1 MRTFLLRHR
10 SVSIAFTSLA
20 STPPGAR
27 STQGLPLQPPPPPDA
42 PHLAAPTRPNH
53 PHTKINLWRAPSR
66 LFQKAATLLNEALG
80 TSFIVEARFA
90 LGSFVMYSP
99 RSPRSMRPQ
108 SARPA
113 LSASEFDSHVART
126 HIRMQMKL
134 QATKEMVAKEN
145 FLGQQYGGVVLGGH
159 FLPSPRADMAST
171 SPRRGRPASAR
182 VAPPGHRAA
191 PSFTALNAPRPP
203 PAASLYNPNI
213 SMLSEYAKAGTRIR
227 PKSARATV
235 GAYYMPAKTPLQ
247 LQPPNVQEMLMRQQ
261 HRLQMHLQRDAR
273 RKAESE
279 LTARQA
285 AESEA
290 ARIRADIVRELEEK
304 REREEAAELAKAVS
318 AMGSR
323 SMINAPVATQVL
335 QPPPVNPHKYAHVT
349 DAQLRNTHAIM
360 KGRLEQLYGGVL
372 SYIRKAFLY
381 LDKDNTGTI
390 TPDELVDGMLS
401 LNVNVPRHLLEHL
414 INVCDYDRDG
424 EIGYPEFARIL
435 QADDIV
441 DIKAAG
447 AEEEGLILKQPPK
460 QYRNGITVEQMLTAH
475 RQLKEFLTAE
485 KCAPIPRMR
494 FSPEP
499 RCMRSLQ

>member
-1 MRTFLLRHR
+1 
-10 SVSIAFTSLA
+10 
-20 STPPGAR
+20 
-27 STQGLPLQPPPPPDA
+27 
-42 PHLAAPTRPNH
+42 
-53 PHTKINLWRAPSR
+53 
-66 LFQKAATLLNEALG
+66 
-80 TSFIVEARFA
+80 
-90 LGSFVMYSP
+90 
-99 RSPRSMRPQ
+99 
-108 SARPA
+108 
-113 LSASEFDSHVART
+113 
-126 HIRMQMKL
+126 
-134 QATKEMVAKEN
+134 
-145 FLGQQYGGVVLGGH
+145 
-159 FLPSPRADMAST
+159 
-171 SPRRGRPASAR
+171 
-182 VAPPGHRAA
+182 
-191 PSFTALNAPRPP
+191 
-203 PAASLYNPNI
+203 
-213 SMLSEYAKAGTRIR
+213 MLSEYAKAGTRIR

-485 KCAPIPRMR
+485 NSRFRAIFRKMDEDKNGWADREEMR
-494 FSPEP
+494 LLPMFCGLEALI
-499 RCMRSLQ
+499 RKEVMEEIIDFMDIDGDGRILYNEFVKVIMADDVTEFFH